1 MTYRTRTLT
10 FLGCL
15 MAIGAM
21 PVFANEEDQARKAC
35 ERVMALFDQQ
45 RVDAGQSPLELTRQC
60 AENTRTTDYWECAAG
75 RMKRGES
82 FAFATSRC
90 EKLDPRT

>member
-1 MTYRTRTLT
+1 MPYRTLT
-10 FLGCL
+10 LLACL
-15 MAIGAM
+15 MATGAM
-21 PVFANEEDQARKAC
+21 PVFANEEDQARTAC
-35 ERVMALFDQQ
+35 ERVMGLFDQE
-45 RVDAGQSPLELTRQC
+45 RIDAGQSPLELTRQC
-60 AENTRTTDYWECAAG
+60 AENTRTKDYWECAAG